1 MKRARHLL
9 HDGRHARFILGFV
22 VACAAACS
30 DPPKSNADA
39 GPPPGGLTPEQ
50 ASRVLAKV
58 GDRTITLGD
67 FAATLDR
74 MDQFDRLKF
83 QATDRRKD
91 LLNQMIDIEL
101 LAEEAKRR
109 GLDKEPT
116 TQEALRA
123 VLRDAFLVDAHKAL
137 PTPAE
142 IPAEEVKAYYDA
154 HVADYTEPERR
165 RVSAIVLE
173 NKSADDVK
181 KAADTLELA
190 KKSVTPQDW
199 SKLFFDVSTTA
210 PKERLA
216 NVPTDLAGDLGMV
229 DAKSVNDA
237 VPAAV
242 RDAAFK
248 IAKVGDVFDGVIDAN
263 GKLYIV
269 RVSAITAGRVKSP
282 VEADRSIRALLL
294 ADRLKALEDKLE
306 AELRTKF
313 KVEID
318 DAALD
323 KLGAPGPSGSAS
335 APSTPKP

>member
-1 MKRARHLL
+1 MLWSRHRGARL
-9 HDGRHARFILGFV
+9 FV
-22 VACAAACS
+22 FGLVVTLAAACS
-30 DPPKSNADA
+30 DPPKSNPDA
-39 GPPPGGLTPEQ
+39 GPPPGGLTPDQ
-50 ASRVLAKV
+50 ASRVLAKI

-67 FAATLDR
+67 FAAALDR

-101 LAEEAKRR
+101 LAEESKRR
-109 GLDKEPT
+109 GLDKEPA
-116 TQEALRA
+116 TQEAIRG

-154 HVADYTEPERR
+154 HVADYTDPERR

-173 NKSADDVK
+173 NKSPDDVK
-181 KAADTLELA
+181 KAAEALELA
-190 KKSVTPQDW
+190 KKSVSPADW
-199 SKLFFDVSTTA
+199 SKLFFEVSTTA

-216 NVPTDLAGDLGMV
+216 NIPTDLAGDLGMV
-229 DAKSVNDA
+229 DAKNENEA
-237 VPAAV
+237 VPPGV
-242 RDAAFK
+242 REALFK
-248 IAKVGDVFDGVIDAN
+248 IAKVGEVFDGVVDAN

-269 RVSAITAGRVKSP
+269 RLSAVTPARVKSLA
-282 VEADRSIRALLL
+282 EADRSIRSLLL
-294 ADRLKALEDKLE
+294 ADRLKVLEDKLE
-306 AELRTKF
+306 AELRKKF

-318 DAALD
+318 EAALD
-323 KLGAPGPSGSAS
+323 KLGPAPAP

>member
-1 MKRARHLL
+1 MKRARLL
-9 HDGRHARFILGFV
+9 VLGFM
-22 VACAAACS
+22 VAFNAACS
-30 DPPKSNADA
+30 DPPKSNPDA
-39 GPPPGGLTPEQ
+39 GPPAGGLTPEQ
-50 ASRVLAKV
+50 ASRVLAKI

-109 GLDKEPT
+109 GLDKEPA
-116 TQEALRA
+116 TQEAIRA
-123 VLRDAFLVDAHKAL
+123 LLRDAFLVDAHKAL

-154 HVADYTEPERR
+154 HVADYTDPERR
-165 RVSAIVLE
+165 RVSAIILE

-181 KAADTLELA
+181 KAADTLEIA

-199 SKLFFDVSTTA
+199 SKLFFEVSTTA

-216 NVPTDLAGDLGMV
+216 SVPTDLAGDLGMV
-229 DAKSVNDA
+229 DMKTANEA
-237 VPAAV
+237 VPPAV

-269 RVSAITAGRVKSP
+269 RVSAIAAGRVKSP

-294 ADRLKALEDKLE
+294 AERLKALEDKLE
-306 AELRTKF
+306 AELRSKY

-323 KLGAPGPSGSAS
+323 KLGPLPPPGPTGSAAPPGL